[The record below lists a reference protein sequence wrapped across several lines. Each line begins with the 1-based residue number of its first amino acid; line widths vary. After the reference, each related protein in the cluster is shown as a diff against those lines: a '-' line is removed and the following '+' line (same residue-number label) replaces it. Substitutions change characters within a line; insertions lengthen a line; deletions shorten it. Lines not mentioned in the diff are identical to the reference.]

1 MRQAKRGMVAMPS
14 RYQFFDLTSPSF
26 CGDVISHGF
35 FSGGLSLQA
44 GRKVKGVSILLT
56 GTPVR
61 I

>member
-1 MRQAKRGMVAMPS
+1 MRQPKLGTVAMPS
-14 RYQFFDLTSPSF
+14 ISQLFDLTSPSF

-44 GRKVKGVSILLT
+44 GRKVKSVSILLT
-56 GTPVR
+56 GSPVR